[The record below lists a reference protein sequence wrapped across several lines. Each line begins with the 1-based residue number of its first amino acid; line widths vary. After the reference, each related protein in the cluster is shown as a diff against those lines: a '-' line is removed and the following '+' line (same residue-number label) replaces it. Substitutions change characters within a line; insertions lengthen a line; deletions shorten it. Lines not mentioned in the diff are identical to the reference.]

1 MNGHEHHD
9 HDHDHPHEAPETRD
23 AGSQALAE
31 ALGSSFTIVK
41 IVMGLMVAAFIYS
54 CSFTVGPQEKV
65 VVLRFGKPVGQG
77 EKALLGPG
85 LHWSFPYPID
95 ERVPIPI
102 AAIQTVSSDNGW
114 YFTTPEEDLSG
125 EDLGGGG
132 ASLNPAVDGSVLT
145 ADHNIVHV
153 RATLSYHVT
162 DPIQYV
168 FNFVSASNAV
178 QNALDN
184 AVLYAGAQFNA
195 DDILI
200 NDVERYREA
209 VQNRVAD
216 LIDQENLGIAIDQC
230 TVDKT
235 PPRQLKDIFDQV
247 IEARQKRAEALN
259 DAHNYENQV
268 TNNAAATTA
277 NIINLAQSMKFNYV
291 TNLVAEA
298 KRFND
303 ILPYY
308 RANPS
313 LYVQQTFLQAIGPAL
328 TNVQDKWFLPVHAD
342 GKPYELR
349 LMLNRALP
357 QPPAQ
362 SPPTGP

>member
-9 HDHDHPHEAPETRD
+9 HDHRHEAPETQD

-31 ALGSSFTIVK
+31 ALASSFTIVK
-41 IVMGLMVAAFIYS
+41 IVMGLMVIAFIGS
-54 CSFTVGPQEKV
+54 GFFQVGPQEKAV
-65 VVLRFGKPVGQG
+65 ILRFGKPVGQG

-95 ERVPIPI
+95 EVVRIPI
-102 AAIQTVSSDNGW
+102 AAIQTVTSDNGW
-114 YFTTPEEDLSG
+114 YATTPEQELSG
-125 EDLGGGG
+125 EDLVSGP
-132 ASLNPAVDGSVLT
+132 SLNPAVDGSVLT

-184 AVLYAGAQFNA
+184 AVLYSAAQFKA

-200 NDVERYREA
+200 NDVERFREA
-209 VQNRVAD
+209 VQSHVSD
-216 LIDQENLGIAIDQC
+216 LIEQDNLGVAIDQC
-230 TVDKT
+230 TIDKT

-247 IEARQKRAEALN
+247 IDARQKRAEALN
-259 DAHNYENQV
+259 QAHNYENQV
-268 TNNAAATTA
+268 TNNASAAAA
-277 NIINLAQSMKFNYV
+277 NIINLAQSAKFTYV

-308 RANPS
+308 KANPA
-313 LYVQQTFLQAIGPAL
+313 LYVQQTFVQAIGPAL
-328 TNVQDKWFLPVHAD
+328 TNVQDKWFLPVRAD
-342 GKPYELR
+342 GKPYEVR

-357 QPPAQ
+357 QPPTAQ
-362 SPPTGP
+362 SPTGP